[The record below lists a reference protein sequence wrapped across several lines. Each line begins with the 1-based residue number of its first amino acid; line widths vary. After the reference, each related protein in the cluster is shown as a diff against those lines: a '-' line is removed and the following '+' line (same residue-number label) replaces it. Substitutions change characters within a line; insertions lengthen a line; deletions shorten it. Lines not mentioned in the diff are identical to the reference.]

1 MREITLGGDGPTV
14 SILGMGTM
22 GLGGRYRRT
31 LEEDINQI
39 GLLQM
44 ARDLGITYFDSAEV
58 YSEGHAE
65 ELLGMAFKDTRDSI
79 TISTKFEAGHSRYE
93 DVIASC
99 EASLLR
105 LGTDRIDIYQ
115 PHWPNPTIPVEET
128 ARALEKLWRDGK
140 ICSAGLSNTTPGET
154 VSMHTLLQDSVPIS
168 AMQQEYNLLER
179 FVETGLMD
187 LCQKLG
193 ITLIAS
199 SPIAQGLLA
208 DTDGDNS
215 GRLTALARLA
225 ADNGMTAA
233 AMALAWVV
241 RQNGVLA
248 LMMTSR
254 PEHLH
259 ANVAAIEKEPGIDD
273 EDMAELS
280 RIFMQ
285 PVVEVPTDKIDV
297 VASHTGKVYRSIDDA
312 LENSYGFSPAPS
324 ALSETLR
331 ASGMLKPIKLQPGSS
346 GGDRYDLFEGQLRYW
361 AWVIAH
367 GGKKPIPATIHN
379 GTTR

>member
-1 MREITLGGDGPTV
+1 
-14 SILGMGTM
+14 MGTM
-22 GLGGRYRRT
+22 GLGGRYRRDP
-31 LEEDINQI
+31 EEDADQI
-39 GLLQM
+39 RLLQT

-65 ELLGMAFKDTRDSI
+65 ELLGSAFRHTRDSI
-79 TISTKFEAGHSRYE
+79 TISTKFEAGHSSYE

-99 EASLLR
+99 EASLSR
-105 LGTDRIDIYQ
+105 LNTDRIDIYQ
-115 PHWPNPTIPVEET
+115 PHWPNPTIPIEET
-128 ARALEKLWRDGK
+128 VQALEKLWRDGK
-140 ICSAGLSNTTPGET
+140 IRSAGLSNTTPSET
-154 VSMHTLLQDSVPIS
+154 DSMYALLQGSVPIS
-168 AMQQEYNLLER
+168 AMQQEYNLVER
-179 FVETGLMD
+179 FVETGLMG
-187 LCQKLG
+187 LCQKLD

-208 DTDGDNS
+208 ETGEDDS

-241 RQNGVLA
+241 RQKGVLA

-254 PEHLH
+254 LEHLH
-259 ANVAAIEKEPGIDD
+259 ANVTAIEKEPEIAD

-280 RIFMQ
+280 RIFTQ
-285 PVVEVPTDKIDV
+285 PVIEVPTDRIDV

-312 LENSYGFSPAPS
+312 IENSYGFAPTPS
-324 ALSETLR
+324 ALSETMR
-331 ASGMLKPIKLQPGSS
+331 ASGMLKPIKLHPSQN
-346 GGDRYDLFEGQLRYW
+346 GDRYELFEGQLRYW

-367 GGKKPIPATIHN
+367 DGKKPIPATIHN
-379 GTTR
+379 GTPH

>member
-1 MREITLGGDGPTV
+1 MRELRLGSDGPAV
-14 SILGMGTM
+14 SVLGMGTM
-22 GLGGRYRRT
+22 GLGGRYRRE
-31 LEEDINQI
+31 LEEDTDHIE
-39 GLLQM
+39 LLRM

-65 ELLGMAFKDTRDSI
+65 ELLGKAFKDNRDSI
-79 TISTKFEAGHSRYE
+79 TISTKFEAGHSSYK

-99 EASLLR
+99 EASLSR
-105 LGTDRIDIYQ
+105 LDTDRIDIYQ
-115 PHWPNPTIPVEET
+115 PHWPNPTIPIEET

-140 ICSAGLSNTTPGET
+140 ICSAGLSNTTPGEA
-154 VSMHTLLQDSVPIS
+154 VSMHTLLQGTVPIS
-168 AMQQEYNLLER
+168 AMQQEYNLVER
-179 FVETGLMD
+179 FVETGLME
-187 LCQKLG
+187 LCQKLD

-208 DTDGDNS
+208 GTGEDDS

-241 RQNGVLA
+241 RQKGVLA

-254 PEHLH
+254 PEHLRT
-259 ANVAAIEKEPGIDD
+259 NVAAIEKEPGIAD

-280 RIFMQ
+280 RIFLQ
-285 PVVEVPTDKIDV
+285 PVVEVPTDRIDV
-297 VASHTGKVYRSIDDA
+297 IASHTGKVYRSIDDA
-312 LENSYGFSPAPS
+312 IKNSFGLSPAPT

-331 ASGMLKPIKLQPGSS
+331 ASGMLKPIKLHRNRD
-346 GGDRYDLFEGQLRYW
+346 GDRYDLFEGQLRYW

-367 GGKKPIPATIHN
+367 DGKRPIPATIHN
-379 GTTR
+379 GTTH